1 MLQSILFF
9 SVSFEIH
16 LSIGYMPFLI
26 DKLLCK
32 VDSCASHPVT
42 ACSAGFFCKE
52 HGDEHKNKVL
62 FISPADFSNSFRW
75 TAARVTVRESRQ
87 AVHLPLTASTTLDCY
102 RCITPFGSFKPMRAH
117 KFSDSSF
124 SDSSQKDEG
133 QYFQFSWRVHVKCS
147 VKVLPL
153 LRSFEW

>member
-16 LSIGYMPFLI
+16 LSIGDMLFLV

-32 VDSCASHPVT
+32 ADSCASHPVT

-52 HGDEHKNKVL
+52 HGDEHKIKVL

-102 RCITPFGSFKPMRAH
+102 RCITPFGSFKPMRPFARA
-117 KFSDSSF
+117 
-124 SDSSQKDEG
+124 QIL
-133 QYFQFSWRVHVKCS
+133 R
-147 VKVLPL
+147 LLL
-153 LRSFEW
+153 LRLLEKR